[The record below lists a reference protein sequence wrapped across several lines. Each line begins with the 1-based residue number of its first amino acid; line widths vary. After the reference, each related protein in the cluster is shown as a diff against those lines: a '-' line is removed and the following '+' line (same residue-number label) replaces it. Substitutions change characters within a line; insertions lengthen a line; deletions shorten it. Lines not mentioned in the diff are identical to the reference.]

1 MNLHAHSVA
10 LDAIRALRP
19 IVLAV
24 ARHDRGLA
32 QQMREAASSVVLN
45 LGEAQRSDPGNA
57 RARLHTAAGSAQE
70 TRSALQLAC
79 AWGYVEPSSVEPADE
94 LLDRVAAMLYRL
106 THPRS

>member
-24 ARHDRGLA
+24 ARHARGLA
-32 QQMREAASSVVLN
+32 QQM
-45 LGEAQRSDPGNA
+45 EAQRSDPGNA

-79 AWGYVEPSSVEPADE
+79 AWGYVEPGSVEPADE